1 MICDRL
7 PMRSVPQC
15 GSLLKPL
22 VSEEDGSQ
30 FEDKQECAG
39 AAAGGGGGRNRFG
52 RTSFR
57 GRLVCLIYGVHCWSF
72 LKNLPWHHQVM
83 CSNTS
88 WWGLRASSLLAFE

>member
-15 GSLLKPL
+15 RSLLKPL

-39 AAAGGGGGRNRFG
+39 AAAGGGWAEQIWENKF
-52 RTSFR
+52 
-57 GRLVCLIYGVHCWSF
+57 
-72 LKNLPWHHQVM
+72 
-83 CSNTS
+83 
-88 WWGLRASSLLAFE
+88 